1 MSEIMKPMPFKNL
14 MTWIIEE
21 NKNFGTIFNTKKY
34 YKANRNLHFAIYD
47 ERIETPI
54 GPAAGPNSQLAQ
66 NIITSYVA
74 GARFF
79 ELKTVQQ
86 MAGAELAAC
95 VNKPCILASD
105 ECYNCEWSTELSLP
119 EARDEYIKAWVAL
132 KVISKEFDLGSP
144 DGFVFNMS
152 VGYDLE
158 GIKTERVDNVIECLK
173 DANKAE
179 IFAECKNWLKRNI
192 SMFKNIDEAY
202 VDSINPVVSTSVT
215 ESTLH
220 GCPPAEIEKI
230 ATYLM
235 EEKGLNTFIKCNPT
249 LLGYERARRILDEM
263 GYDYV
268 AFTDSHFK
276 GDMQYN
282 DCIAMLKRLKK
293 LAEEKELTFGVKLTN
308 TFPVDV
314 TRNELPS
321 EEMYMSGKSL
331 FALSLNVAKLLAHD
345 MEGELMISYSGG
357 ADYFNIDKLIE
368 CGIWPVTVATTI
380 LKPGG
385 YDRFYQMANL
395 IMDKVKTPVGFEKIN
410 LHKLDT
416 LVEETKTDKH
426 LIKKKRF
433 KVNKVKGNQPLLNC
447 FIAPCS
453 DTCPIHQ
460 DISLYNYYVKQKQ
473 FDKALSVIY
482 RTNPLPFMT
491 GNLCPHPC
499 TTGCERNHY
508 DEPVKIRENKLL
520 AARSAYDE
528 VLKNMKPA
536 LNNGKTVAIVG
547 AGPAGIAAAH
557 LLAKA
562 GTDVTVFDEN
572 DKAGGTVANIIP
584 TFRINPDEIKKDVA
598 AAEALGAKF
607 VYNTKIT
614 DLSELQSKFNYVIL
628 AIGAHKETP
637 LSLKK
642 GEAMNAHHFLK
653 EFNKTNGNVDIG
665 EKVVV
670 IGAGNTAMD
679 SARAAIK
686 NKNVK
691 EVSLVYRRTIDE
703 MPADLEELELALAD
717 GVEFMPLLSPIS
729 FGGGRL
735 ELQEMKL
742 GPAGP
747 DGRRSVI
754 ETNEKKEI
762 HADTIIASIGEKVDG
777 EFYKSLGIEVNE
789 KGCPIVNES
798 LETNINKVYA
808 IGDGA
813 KGASIIV
820 KAIADAKIVA
830 KAILGISFGDN
841 ELPDIKEKEL
851 YDNRA
856 NLSEPDVENDGK
868 RCLNCNYICE
878 VCNEVCPNRANVHVV
893 LKDGRHEVIHIDAMC
908 NECGNCTVFCP
919 YEGAPYKEKWTLFSD
934 SEAMDDSTNNGFYY
948 KNENHAHVRIFGN
961 EFDYELGTK
970 DDRLGALAEV
980 IDIVKEKYSYYIY

>member
-14 MTWIIEE
+14 MTWIVEE

-34 YKANRNLHFAIYD
+34 YKANHNLHFNIYK
-47 ERIETPI
+47 EKIETPI

-66 NIITSYVA
+66 NIITSYVS

-119 EARDEYIKAWVAL
+119 DARDEYIKAWVAL
-132 KVISKEFDLGSP
+132 KVISKEFGLGSP

-173 DANKAE
+173 DANKSK
-179 IFAECKNWLKRNI
+179 IFKECKDWLKKNI

-202 VDSINPVVSTSVT
+202 VDSINPVISTSVT

-230 ATYLM
+230 ASYLM

-249 LLGYERARRILDEM
+249 LLGYERARKILDEM
-263 GYDYV
+263 GYNYV

-276 GDMQYN
+276 GDMQYD
-282 DCIAMLKRLKK
+282 DCIAMLKRLKE
-293 LAEEKELTFGVKLTN
+293 LAKSKGLTFGVKLTN

-345 MEGELMISYSGG
+345 MDGDLKISYSGG

-380 LKPGG
+380 LKSGG
-385 YDRFYQMANL
+385 YDRFDQMANL
-395 IMDKVKTPVGFEKIN
+395 IMKEVKNPVNFEKIH
-410 LHKLDT
+410 LAKLDK
-416 LVEETKTDKH
+416 LVEEAKTDKH
-426 LIKKKRF
+426 LLKKKRF
-433 KVNKVKGNQPLLNC
+433 KVNKVKGNQPLIDC
-447 FIAPCS
+447 FVAPCS

-460 DISLYNYYVKQKQ
+460 DISLYNYYVKNNE
-473 FDKALSVIY
+473 FDKALDTIY

-499 TTGCERNHY
+499 ATACARNHY

-520 AARSAYDE
+520 AARKAYDN
-528 VLKNMKPA
+528 VVKSFKA
-536 LNNGKTVAIVG
+536 AANNGKSVAIVG

-557 LLAKA
+557 FLAKA
-562 GTDVTVFDEN
+562 GCSVTVYDEN

-584 TFRINPDEIKKDVA
+584 TFRIDPNEIKKDVDA
-598 AAEALGAKF
+598 AIAYGAKF
-607 VYNTKIT
+607 EFNTKIT
-614 DLSELQSKFNYVIL
+614 NIDDLKSKFDYVIL

-637 LSLKK
+637 LALKSGK
-642 GEAMNAHHFLK
+642 SMNAHHFLK

-703 MPADLEELELALAD
+703 MPADLEELELAIED
-717 GVEFMPLLSPIS
+717 GVKFMPLLSPVTFES
-729 FGGGRL
+729 GKL
-735 ELQEMKL
+735 EAKVMKL
-742 GPAGP
+742 GPVGP
-747 DGRRSVI
+747 DGRRSVE
-754 ETNEKKEI
+754 ETTDKKEI

-789 KGCPIVNES
+789 KGCPVVNEN
-798 LETNINKVYA
+798 LETSIKNVYA
-808 IGDGA
+808 IGDGS

-820 KAIADAKIVA
+820 RAIADAKTA
-830 KAILGISFGDN
+830 CKAILGTAFAGN
-841 ELPDIKEKEL
+841 EVPKTTEKEL

-856 NLSEPDVENDGK
+856 ILADPDKENDGK

-878 VCNEVCPNRANVHVV
+878 ICNEVCPNRANVHVV
-893 LKDGRHEVIHIDAMC
+893 LKDGRHEVIHVDAMC

-934 SEAMDDSTNNGFYY
+934 AEAMKDSTNNGFYY
-948 KNENHAHVRIFGN
+948 KNDEIAHVRLFNN
-961 EFDYELGTK
+961 EFDYELGSK

-980 IDIVKEKYSYYIY
+980 IDIVMQKYNYFVY